1 MVVFSNIQ
9 GRSSSIAA
17 PGTGGDHTGLRMEDG
32 ARRFS
37 VDSLPRHRRL
47 LRIFRKENILSEL
60 SQSML

>member
-37 VDSLPRHRRL
+37 VDSMPRTGWI
-47 LRIFRKENILSEL
+47 RINI
-60 SQSML
+60 